1 MSGSLCL
8 NLSKISCIGRLWY
21 RPSPLWTDERGQA
34 LSGARCR
41 LFREQRPD
49 GEVEDV
55 FALPPRDRYAQDE
68 MPRGGAELGPQ
79 HRGDLIGDVGLDDS
93 AMVNDALRAICGPE
107 GRPDAVGRPL
117 ETQVDRR
124 HVALAEFRII
134 AGRARPGHTVDTAED
149 EIGVRHER
157 GW

>member
-1 MSGSLCL
+1 MMNRARSGPACVTTPSRESSHSCVSAGSMSGSCCL
-8 NLSKISCIGRLWY
+8 NWSKISCIGRLWY

-49 GEVEDV
+49 GEVVDGA
-55 FALPPRDRYAQDE
+55 ALPPRDRYAQDE
-68 MPRGGAELGPQ
+68 MPRCGAELGPQ

-107 GRPDAVGRPL
+107 GR
-117 ETQVDRR
+117 
-124 HVALAEFRII
+124 
-134 AGRARPGHTVDTAED
+134 
-149 EIGVRHER
+149 
-157 GW
+157 